1 MKNMF
6 EKNILLLAY
15 IAVFLISYVILQI
28 CLFEKI
34 IPYISI
40 GEFKHLGLLEGDAS
54 IFHKYAIRLSDYLIN
69 SNYYDFFNNF
79 FNFSSISLNIKM
91 LSILYFLFDQDPIYL
106 IILNSIYFLISI
118 ICIHKLSL
126 LFFNKISYSKI
137 FFISMGAFL
146 LFFPSLVYSF
156 NSSGK
161 EAMIITFILIF
172 LIIFISVVKDNYQI
186 STIKLLGFTF
196 IFFILY
202 CYRPHLSYMIFIL
215 SVITLLFFMINLS
228 KNKLIILNFIKL
240 IFSMLL
246 TYLLFT
252 FISIDFLSTFNFI
265 DKDIITEFK
274 DLNNK
279 SYIPYIPNFFED
291 LYNKIFSLRNH
302 FIQHSLLA
310 GSTNLI
316 SADIHSLNPINIFIY
331 IPKLMFEGVLTPY
344 PFTLS
349 SNYNDLFLV
358 LTNFEMIILYI
369 LYSSLLINFKNLKN
383 YEFILITFVICVCA
397 FLLFINPN
405 IGSHYRL
412 RQPFII
418 ILIILSFKNWIFIS
432 ENIYQKYVQDIYN
445 LSNKFIYKF
454 LENGL
459 LNIFLILLFSLFIF
473 FREIIFINY
482 MGINSDISI
491 YFLTITFLSIVA
503 NSLNIPLT
511 DTLLTE
517 RKSDKK
523 FITFEIINLFINLI
537 FFIFVFI
544 VLFILSAPSI
554 FKLFNINYHL
564 NFYYILVF
572 SIVLISIPVNALFSS
587 YLFFMNKSRITYS
600 LQLIVPITSII
611 TVYFF
616 KEVLSLKHIFLSISL
631 GIFLNSLLLIIISKI
646 NNFNYIIFSQFSI
659 KRLKFIYFSKLFI
672 ISFSLFLIN
681 SFILISI
688 LFTSFNSLDEIPFV
702 NISFR
707 FTLLIN
713 ALISSIITSMFL
725 PLISVNTNPNKI
737 LFIKSSFFFILG
749 FTILF
754 SIISLSLDNLIY
766 FFPDVIHNNLFSEKN
781 ISVIISI
788 LKLIPL
794 TVIIGLLFK
803 YFILIKKENL
813 FLIITTFYLI
823 IYLLFLLFTNN
834 LNILSIINILTFI
847 YTVYI
852 ISLILFIKINFNFKI
867 IFILVALICSFST
880 FF

>member
-1 MKNMF
+1 MNITFKNNYF
-6 EKNILLLAY
+6 LYRSLITFLLLY
-15 IAVFLISYVILQI
+15 LSIQFI
-28 CLFEKI
+28 CFEYL

-69 SNYYDFFNNF
+69 SNYGNFFNNF
-79 FNFSSISLNIKM
+79 FNFSLISLNIKI
-91 LSILYFLFDQDPIYL
+91 LSILYFVFDQDPIFL
-106 IILNSIYFLISI
+106 IILNSIYFLTSV
-118 ICIHKLSL
+118 ICIHKLSI

-146 LFFPSLVYSF
+146 LFFPSLLYSF

-172 LIIFISVVKDNYQI
+172 LIIFINIVKDNYQI

-228 KNKLIILNFIKL
+228 KNKLIIMNFIKL
-240 IFSMLL
+240 IFPMSLI
-246 TYLLFT
+246 YLSFT
-252 FISIDFLSTFNFI
+252 FISIDFLTIFNLI
-265 DKDIITEFK
+265 NQDIITEFK
-274 DLNNK
+274 DLNNNNL
-279 SYIPYIPNFFED
+279 SYTPNYFQD
-291 LYNKIFSLRNH
+291 LNNKIFALRNH
-302 FIQHSLLA
+302 FIQHSLLV

-316 SADIHSLNPINIFIY
+316 SADIHPLNLTNIFIY

-344 PFTLS
+344 PFTLTGN
-349 SNYNDLFLV
+349 SNDIFLI

-369 LYSSLLINFKNLKN
+369 LYSSLLINFKYLKN
-383 YEFILITFVICVCA
+383 YEFILIIFAICACA

-511 DTLLTE
+511 DILLTE
-517 RKSDKK
+517 RKSDKQ
-523 FITFEIINLFINLI
+523 FITFEIVNLFINITL
-537 FFIFVFI
+537 FVF
-544 VLFILSAPSI
+544 LFIILFFLNAPSI
-554 FKLFNINYHL
+554 FKLLNINYHL

-788 LKLIPL
+788 FKLIPL

-867 IFILVALICSFST
+867 IFTLVTLTCSLST

>member
-1 MKNMF
+1 MNITFKNNYF
-6 EKNILLLAY
+6 LYRSLITFLLLY
-15 IAVFLISYVILQI
+15 LSIQFI
-28 CLFEKI
+28 CFEYL

-69 SNYYDFFNNF
+69 SNYGNFFNNF
-79 FNFSSISLNIKM
+79 FNFSSISLNIKI
-91 LSILYFLFDQDPIYL
+91 LSILYFVFDQDPIFL
-106 IILNSIYFLISI
+106 IILNSIYFLTSV
-118 ICIHKLSL
+118 ICIHKLSI

-146 LFFPSLVYSF
+146 LFFPSLLYSF

-172 LIIFISVVKDNYQI
+172 LIIFINIVKDNYQI

-228 KNKLIILNFIKL
+228 KNKLIIMNFIKL
-240 IFSMLL
+240 IFPMSLI
-246 TYLLFT
+246 YLSFT
-252 FISIDFLSTFNFI
+252 FISIDFLTTFNLI
-265 DKDIITEFK
+265 NQDIITEFK
-274 DLNNK
+274 DLNNNNL
-279 SYIPYIPNFFED
+279 SYTPNYFQD
-291 LYNKIFSLRNH
+291 LNNKIFALRNH
-302 FIQHSLLA
+302 FIQHSLLV

-316 SADIHSLNPINIFIY
+316 SADIHSLNLTNIFIY

-344 PFTLS
+344 PFTLTGN
-349 SNYNDLFLV
+349 SNDIFLI

-383 YEFILITFVICVCA
+383 YEFILIIFAICACA

-511 DTLLTE
+511 DILLTE
-517 RKSDKK
+517 RKSDKQ
-523 FITFEIINLFINLI
+523 FITFEIVNLFINITL
-537 FFIFVFI
+537 FVF
-544 VLFILSAPSI
+544 LFIILFFLNAPSI
-554 FKLFNINYHL
+554 FKLLNINYHL
-564 NFYYILVF
+564 NFYYILIF

-867 IFILVALICSFST
+867 IFTLVTLTCSLST

>member
-1 MKNMF
+1 MNITFKNNYF
-6 EKNILLLAY
+6 LYRSLITFLLLY
-15 IAVFLISYVILQI
+15 LSIQFI
-28 CLFEKI
+28 CFEYL

-69 SNYYDFFNNF
+69 SNYGNFFNNF
-79 FNFSSISLNIKM
+79 FNFSLISLNIKI
-91 LSILYFLFDQDPIYL
+91 LSILYFVFDQDPIFL
-106 IILNSIYFLISI
+106 IILNSIYFLTSI
-118 ICIHKLSL
+118 ICIHKLSI

-146 LFFPSLVYSF
+146 LFFPSLLYSF

-172 LIIFISVVKDNYQI
+172 LIIFINIVKDNYQI

-228 KNKLIILNFIKL
+228 KNKLIIMNFIKL
-240 IFSMLL
+240 IFPMSLI
-246 TYLLFT
+246 YLSFT
-252 FISIDFLSTFNFI
+252 FISIDFLTTFNFI
-265 DKDIITEFK
+265 NQDIITEFK
-274 DLNNK
+274 DLNNNNL
-279 SYIPYIPNFFED
+279 SYTPNYFQD
-291 LYNKIFSLRNH
+291 LNNKIFALRNH
-302 FIQHSLLA
+302 FIQHSLLV

-316 SADIHSLNPINIFIY
+316 SADIHSLNLTNIFIY

-349 SNYNDLFLV
+349 GNSNDIFLI

-369 LYSSLLINFKNLKN
+369 LYSSLLINFKYLKN
-383 YEFILITFVICVCA
+383 YEFILIIFAICACA

-418 ILIILSFKNWIFIS
+418 ILIILSFKNWIFIF
-432 ENIYQKYVQDIYN
+432 EYIYQKYVQDIYN

-454 LENGL
+454 LNNGL
-459 LNIFLILLFSLFIF
+459 LNISLILLFSFLIF

-482 MGINSDISI
+482 IGINIDISI

-572 SIVLISIPVNALFSS
+572 SFVLISIPVNALFSS
-587 YLFFMNKSRITYS
+587 YLFLLNKSRTIYS

-616 KEVLSLKHIFLSISL
+616 QYELSLKHIFLSISV

-646 NNFNYIIFSQFSI
+646 NNFNYIKFSQFSI
-659 KRLKFIYFSKLFI
+659 KRLKFFYFSKLFT

-688 LFTSFNSLDEIPFV
+688 LFTSFNSLDEIPLV

-707 FTLLIN
+707 FSLLIN

-725 PLISVNTNPNKI
+725 PLISVNNNPNKI
-737 LFIKSSFFFILG
+737 LFIKTSFFFILG

-754 SIISLSLDNLIY
+754 SIIFLSLDNLIH
-766 FFPDVIHNNLFSEKN
+766 FLPNVIQNNLFSEKN
-781 ISVIISI
+781 ISVIFSI

-803 YFILIKKENL
+803 YFILVKKANL
-813 FLIITTFYLI
+813 FLIITSSYVF
-823 IYLLFLLFTNN
+823 IYLLFLIFTNN
-834 LNILSIINILTFI
+834 LNIIFIINILNFI
-847 YTVYI
+847 YTAYI